1 MINGVV
7 NIRKEPG
14 MTSFGVVAR
23 IRRIIGQKKL
33 GHAGTLDPDA
43 EGVLPVCLGK
53 ATKLVELLQGGGKT
67 YEAEMVLGIITD
79 TQDTSGQVLEEHEVH
94 VTQEEVRHA
103 LLTFEGTVD
112 QIPPMYSAV
121 KVGGKKLVDLARR
134 GIEVERRARQV
145 TFSDIEILKMD
156 LPRVTFRVSCSKGAY
171 IRTLCEDL
179 GRKLG
184 CGGAM
189 SHLIR
194 TRAGGFSIENAITIA
209 EFEEKFVRAKETGDD
224 MSSFIIPLPDFFP
237 DCPVITVPDQFKN
250 AAINGNSLPL
260 TGTKPPEEGRR
271 VRVFL
276 TDGTFIGI
284 YRRTGTKYA
293 LELYLNEL

>member
-14 MTSFGVVAR
+14 MTSFGVIFR
-23 IRRIIGQKKL
+23 MRRIIGQKKL

-67 YEAEMVLGIITD
+67 YEAEMLLGVITD
-79 TQDTSGQVLEEHEVH
+79 TQDTSGQILEEHPVD
-94 VTQEEVRHA
+94 VTEEEDREA
-103 LLTFEGTVD
+103 LLSFEGTVE

-121 KVGGKKLVDLARR
+121 KVDGKKLVDLARR
-134 GIEVERRARQV
+134 GIEVERRAREV
-145 TFSDIEILKMD
+145 TFSDMEILKMD
-156 LPRVTFRVSCSKGAY
+156 LPHVTFRVSCSKGAY
-171 IRTLCEDL
+171 IRTLCEDV

-184 CGGAM
+184 CGAAM
-189 SHLIR
+189 SHLVR
-194 TRAGGFSIENAITIA
+194 TRVGSFSIENAVTIA
-209 EFEEKFVRAKETGDD
+209 EFEEKFLAAKENGLP
-224 MSSFIIPLPDFFP
+224 MSDFIIPLPEFFP

-260 TGTKPPEEGRR
+260 TGTKPPEDGRK

-276 TDGTFIGI
+276 SDGTFIGI
-284 YRRTGTKYA
+284 YKRTGTKYA
-293 LELYLNEL
+293 LDLYLNEL

>member
-14 MTSFGVVAR
+14 MTSFGVIFR
-23 IRRIIGQKKL
+23 MRRIIGQKKL

-67 YEAEMVLGIITD
+67 YEAEMLLGVITD
-79 TQDTSGQVLEEHEVH
+79 TQDTSGQILEEHPVD
-94 VTQEEVRHA
+94 VTEEEVREA
-103 LLTFEGTVD
+103 LLSFEGTVE

-121 KVGGKKLVDLARR
+121 KVDGKKLVDLARR
-134 GIEVERRARQV
+134 GIEVERRAREV
-145 TFSDIEILKMD
+145 TFSDMEILKMD
-156 LPRVTFRVSCSKGAY
+156 LPHVTFRVSCSKGAY
-171 IRTLCEDL
+171 IRTLCEDV

-184 CGGAM
+184 CGAAM
-189 SHLIR
+189 SHLVR
-194 TRAGGFSIENAITIA
+194 TRVGSFSIENAVTIA
-209 EFEEKFVRAKETGDD
+209 EFEKKFLAAKENGLP
-224 MSSFIIPLPDFFP
+224 MSDFIIPLPEFFP

-260 TGTKPPEEGRR
+260 TGTKPPEDGRK

-276 TDGTFIGI
+276 SDGTFIGI
-284 YRRTGTKYA
+284 YKRTGTKYA
-293 LELYLNEL
+293 LDLYLNEL

>member
-14 MTSFGVVAR
+14 MTSFGVIFR
-23 IRRIIGQKKL
+23 MRRIIGQKKL

-67 YEAEMVLGIITD
+67 YEAEMLLGVITD
-79 TQDTSGQVLEEHEVH
+79 TQDTSGQILEEHPVD
-94 VTQEEVRHA
+94 VTEEEVREA
-103 LLTFEGTVD
+103 LLSFEGTVE

-121 KVGGKKLVDLARR
+121 KVDGKKLVDLARR
-134 GIEVERRARQV
+134 GIEVERRAREV
-145 TFSDIEILKMD
+145 TFSDMEILKMD
-156 LPRVTFRVSCSKGAY
+156 LPHVTFRVSCSKGAY
-171 IRTLCEDL
+171 IRTLCEDV

-184 CGGAM
+184 CGAAM
-189 SHLIR
+189 SHLVR
-194 TRAGGFSIENAITIA
+194 TRVGSFSIENAVTIA
-209 EFEEKFVRAKETGDD
+209 EFEEKFLAAKENGLP
-224 MSSFIIPLPDFFP
+224 MSDFIIPLPEFFP

-260 TGTKPPEEGRR
+260 TGTKPPEDGRK

-276 TDGTFIGI
+276 SDGTFIGI
-284 YRRTGTKYA
+284 YKRTGTKYA
-293 LELYLNEL
+293 LDLYLNEL

>member
-14 MTSFGVVAR
+14 MTSFGVIFR
-23 IRRIIGQKKL
+23 MRRIIGQKKL

-67 YEAEMVLGIITD
+67 YEAEMLLGVITD
-79 TQDTSGQVLEEHEVH
+79 TQDTSGQILEEHPVD
-94 VTQEEVRHA
+94 VTEEEVREA
-103 LLTFEGTVD
+103 LFSFEGTVE

-121 KVGGKKLVDLARR
+121 KVDGKKLVDLARR
-134 GIEVERRARQV
+134 GIEVERRAREV
-145 TFSDIEILKMD
+145 TFSDMEILKMD
-156 LPRVTFRVSCSKGAY
+156 LPHVTFRVSCSKGAY
-171 IRTLCEDL
+171 IRTLCEDV

-184 CGGAM
+184 CGAAM
-189 SHLIR
+189 SHLVR
-194 TRAGGFSIENAITIA
+194 TRVGSFSIENAVTIA
-209 EFEEKFVRAKETGDD
+209 EFEEKFLAAKENGLP
-224 MSSFIIPLPDFFP
+224 MSDFIIPLPEFFP

-260 TGTKPPEEGRR
+260 TGTKPPEDGRK

-276 TDGTFIGI
+276 SDGTFIGI
-284 YRRTGTKYA
+284 YKRTGTKYA
-293 LELYLNEL
+293 LDLYLNEL

>member
-14 MTSFGVVAR
+14 MTSFGVIFR
-23 IRRIIGQKKL
+23 MRRIIGQKKL

-67 YEAEMVLGIITD
+67 YEAEMLLGVITD
-79 TQDTSGQVLEEHEVH
+79 TQDTSGQILEEHPVD
-94 VTQEEVRHA
+94 VTEEEVREA
-103 LLTFEGTVD
+103 LFSFEGTVE

-121 KVGGKKLVDLARR
+121 KVDGKKLVDLARR
-134 GIEVERRARQV
+134 GIEVERRAREV
-145 TFSDIEILKMD
+145 TFSDMEILKMD
-156 LPRVTFRVSCSKGAY
+156 LPHVTFRVSCSKGAY
-171 IRTLCEDL
+171 IRTLCEDV

-184 CGGAM
+184 CGAAM
-189 SHLIR
+189 SHLVR
-194 TRAGGFSIENAITIA
+194 TRVGSFSIENAVTIA
-209 EFEEKFVRAKETGDD
+209 EFEKKFLAAKENGLP
-224 MSSFIIPLPDFFP
+224 MSDFIIPLPEFFP

-260 TGTKPPEEGRR
+260 TGTKPPEDGRK

-276 TDGTFIGI
+276 SDGTFIGI
-284 YRRTGTKYA
+284 YKRSGTKYA
-293 LELYLNEL
+293 LDLYLNEL

>member
-14 MTSFGVVAR
+14 MTSFGVIFR
-23 IRRIIGQKKL
+23 MRRIIGQKKL

-67 YEAEMVLGIITD
+67 YEAEMLLGVITD
-79 TQDTSGQVLEEHEVH
+79 TQDTSGQILEEHPVD
-94 VTQEEVRHA
+94 VTEEEVREA
-103 LLTFEGTVD
+103 LFSFEGTVE

-121 KVGGKKLVDLARR
+121 KVDGKKLVDLARR
-134 GIEVERRARQV
+134 GIEVERRAREV
-145 TFSDIEILKMD
+145 TFSDMEILKMD
-156 LPRVTFRVSCSKGAY
+156 LPHVTFRVSCSKGAY
-171 IRTLCEDL
+171 IRTLCEDV

-184 CGGAM
+184 CGAAM
-189 SHLIR
+189 SHLVR
-194 TRAGGFSIENAITIA
+194 TRVGSFSIENAVTIA
-209 EFEEKFVRAKETGDD
+209 EFEEKFLTAKENGLP
-224 MSSFIIPLPDFFP
+224 MSDFIIPLPEFFP

-260 TGTKPPEEGRR
+260 TGTKPPEDGRK

-276 TDGTFIGI
+276 SDGTFIGI
-284 YRRTGTKYA
+284 YKRTGTKYA
-293 LELYLNEL
+293 LDLYLNEL

>member
-94 VTQEEVRHA
+94 VTEEEVRHA
-103 LLTFEGTVD
+103 LLAFEGTVD

-121 KVGGKKLVDLARR
+121 KVR
-134 GIEVERRARQV
+134 
-145 TFSDIEILKMD
+145 
-156 LPRVTFRVSCSKGAY
+156 
-171 IRTLCEDL
+171 
-179 GRKLG
+179 GRKL
-184 CGGAM
+184 
-189 SHLIR
+189 
-194 TRAGGFSIENAITIA
+194 
-209 EFEEKFVRAKETGDD
+209 
-224 MSSFIIPLPDFFP
+224 
-237 DCPVITVPDQFKN
+237 
-250 AAINGNSLPL
+250 
-260 TGTKPPEEGRR
+260 
-271 VRVFL
+271 
-276 TDGTFIGI
+276 
-284 YRRTGTKYA
+284 
-293 LELYLNEL
+293 